1 MASRAGRPHSNDRT
15 ARQSGRPRP
24 GCNDRAVPDEPAF
37 AWTIGDAARR
47 AGVSP
52 GTIRLWE
59 QQGLIRPDRSRGGI
73 RLFDA
78 TQLRRIERIAYLRSV
93 DKLNLAAIR
102 SVLRNEPSPEHD
114 GSPRTQARSYGKHLR
129 RLRRERGLTLAEVA
143 AGVDLSISFISA
155 IERDEAG
162 ASVGT
167 LQRILRFYG
176 TTEHAMMSPERSQ
189 TWGTLT
195 SSGGRKAIYDLFSRV
210 TTEQLLPTQASLGA
224 SLSIVEPGGGSHGS
238 YTHEG
243 EEFMYLLAGGLRVT
257 LGESELYDLKPG
269 DCLFFA
275 STLEHAWEN
284 IGAEPANVMWVSTPP
299 TY

>member
-1 MASRAGRPHSNDRT
+1 
-15 ARQSGRPRP
+15 
-24 GCNDRAVPDEPAF
+24 VPDEPAF
-37 AWTIGDAARR
+37 AWTIGDAAKR

-78 TQLRRIERIAYLRSV
+78 AQLRRIERIAYLRSV

-102 SVLRNEPSPEHD
+102 SVLRNEASPE
-114 GSPRTQARSYGKHLR
+114 SESRPRSEARSYGKHLR
-129 RLRRERGLTLAEVA
+129 RLRRERGMTLSEVA
-143 AGVDLSISFISA
+143 GGVGLSISFISA

-176 TTEHAMMSPERSQ
+176 TTEHAMTSPERSQ

-195 SSGGRKAIYDLFSRV
+195 NTGGRKAVYDLFSKV
-210 TTEQLLPTQASLGA
+210 TTEQLLPAQASLGA

-243 EEFMYLLAGGLRVT
+243 EEFIYVLAGTLTVT
-257 LGESELYDLKPG
+257 LGESETYELAEG

-284 IGAEPANVMWVSTPP
+284 AGDVPAHVMWVSTPP